1 MYMLPAM
8 NIEIYQQHYRS
19 FQQEKHN
26 NDTCLQISK
35 IPGFQIAIGQNNE
48 NDRGGFSQGEFPWV
62 RVTKAMP
69 LHTFEGSLQWGHQRK
84 GWIYN
89 GLKRQGRTATTS
101 GGIHRASAQGSSSR
115 VNPIQGYI
123 LVQLT
128 PKQQSIR
135 LTKPQLSAKQHSEL
149 MAAVFLRDHIN
160 STVLD
165 LQTSM
170 L

>member
-1 MYMLPAM
+1 MILASRLARSRGSKSQLVRIMRT
-8 NIEIYQQHYRS
+8 IEGVS
-19 FQQEKHN
+19 AKGN
-26 NDTCLQISK
+26 S
-35 IPGFQIAIGQNNE
+35 PGFESPKQCLCTRLKVRCNGGTKERDGSTMVWNGREELLPLVVGSIG
-48 NDRGGFSQGEFPWV
+48 
-62 RVTKAMP
+62 
-69 LHTFEGSLQWGHQRK
+69 L
-84 GWIYN
+84 
-89 GLKRQGRTATTS
+89 
-101 GGIHRASAQGSSSR
+101 SAQGSSSR

-170 L
+170 LLTYKGSESIL